1 MNTMTEL
8 LMTQLHDDR
17 VTERHAAADARRLAA
32 EARSGQRAERTWSL
46 RGFFRVP
53 AARRSAPRPL

>member
-17 VTERHAAADARRLAA
+17 VTERHAAADARRLTA
-32 EARSGQRAERTWSL
+32 EARSGPRTDRTWSL
-46 RGFFRVP
+46 RGLFRVP
-53 AARRSAPRPL
+53 PSHRSAPRPL

>member
-8 LMTQLHDDR
+8 LMTQLHDTR
-17 VTERHAAADARRLAA
+17 VAERHAAADARHLAA

-46 RGFFRVP
+46 RALFRVP
-53 AARRSAPRPL
+53 AARRSAARPL